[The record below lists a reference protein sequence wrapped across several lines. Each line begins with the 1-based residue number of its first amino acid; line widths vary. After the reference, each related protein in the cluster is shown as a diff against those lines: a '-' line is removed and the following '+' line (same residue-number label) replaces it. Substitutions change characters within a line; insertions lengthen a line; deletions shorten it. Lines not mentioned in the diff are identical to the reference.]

1 LAACC
6 ERPLIDNTTQTG
18 APGRGRH
25 RQVLLQL
32 DFVFSRAAVL
42 GSCAR
47 SRRNTGYIHFGGKR
61 MTDEYQIRRER
72 VQTVATGARTKASD
86 KLASIWWSF
95 LLRGIAAIAL
105 GIFAIF
111 WPDMSL
117 RVLVFAVG
125 LYCLADGAAGLVGWL
140 RHPELR
146 ENVVQALIILCIGA
160 VLVFWPAATLR
171 TLLGLLGAAALVVG
185 IGQILTARR
194 LPPDEQERSAIMAI
208 GVASVVIGLVL
219 AFWPG
224 SGVAVISWVIGIA
237 VILIGA
243 LLIYLGTRFKRLG
256 ARIGTPRTR

>member
-1 LAACC
+1 V
-6 ERPLIDNTTQTG
+6 N
-18 APGRGRH
+18 
-25 RQVLLQL
+25 
-32 DFVFSRAAVL
+32 
-42 GSCAR
+42 
-47 SRRNTGYIHFGGKR
+47 
-61 MTDEYQIRRER
+61 DEYETKRER
-72 VQTVATGARTKASD
+72 FQTVVTGARAGVSD

-95 LLRGIAAIAL
+95 LLRGIFAIAL

-117 RVLVFAVG
+117 GVLVFAVG
-125 LYCLADGAAGLVGWL
+125 LYCVADGAAGLVGGL

-160 VLVFWPAATLR
+160 VLVFWPSATLR
-171 TLLGLLGAAALVVG
+171 TLLGLLGAAALIVG

-194 LPPDEQERSAIMAI
+194 LPTDEPERGATMAI
-208 GVASVVIGLVL
+208 GIAAAVVGLVL

-256 ARIGTPRTR
+256 ARIGAPRTQ